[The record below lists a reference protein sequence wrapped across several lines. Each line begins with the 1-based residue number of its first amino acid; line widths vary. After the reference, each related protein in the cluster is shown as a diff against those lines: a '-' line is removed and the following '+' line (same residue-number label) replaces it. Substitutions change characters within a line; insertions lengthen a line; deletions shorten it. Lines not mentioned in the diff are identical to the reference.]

1 MTGKLTA
8 TDIRICEA
16 LLRQRRDALRAAV
29 FERTRSGAGAE
40 SNTAS
45 IGVHD
50 LKDEAFAHLLAN
62 LANTELAHAREE
74 LAAIQAALQRIADSS
89 YGDCGDCDNPIG
101 RERLLVQPSAERCLS
116 CQERLERAQALPPEF
131 TA

>member
-8 TDIRICEA
+8 TDIQKCEA
-16 LLRQRRDALRAAV
+16 LLRQRRDALRTAV
-29 FERTRSGAGAE
+29 LERTRSGAGAE
-40 SNTAS
+40 SNTAGT
-45 IGVHD
+45 GVHD

-74 LAAIQAALQRIADSS
+74 LAAIQGALQRIADGN

-101 RERLLVQPSAERCLS
+101 RERLLVQPGAERCLA
-116 CQERLERAQALPPEF
+116 CQERVERAQAPPPEF
-131 TA
+131 SA

>member
-1 MTGKLTA
+1 MSGKLTT
-8 TDIRICEA
+8 TDIHMCES
-16 LLRQRRDALRAAV
+16 LLRQRRDALRMAV
-29 FERTRSGAGAE
+29 FERTRAGAGAE

-74 LAAIQAALQRIADSS
+74 LAAIEAALQRIPEGS
-89 YGDCGDCDNPIG
+89 YGDCGDCDKPIG
-101 RERLLVQPSAERCLS
+101 RERLLVQPSADRCLA